1 MSDLWRCDDNM
12 TDFGNCDHEM
22 FQRVGELKAVYECA
36 DCGNQIVIPSFR
48 WVGEAA
54 INAHTEG
61 DE

>member
-1 MSDLWRCDDNM
+1 M